1 MSEELTLEATSS
13 GEHEKKSDW
22 VNLYSQHFV
31 RSRCGRNL
39 GKTRENWYYHVPL
52 FSDTGSL
59 SISRPVTGSKDKG
72 ASFGN
77 SEIQRAV
84 SSRNKNANKDLDW
97 TLFFEFLF
105 YWMWCLATLT
115 TTYLAI
121 TRHIFKQEKKT
132 RNTINNW
139 IKLNKRTGERVID
152 ITAYARAQGM
162 F

>member
-39 GKTRENWYYHVPL
+39 GKTRENWYYHRKLVNLIP
-52 FSDTGSL
+52 SH
-59 SISRPVTGSKDKG
+59 RNKDKG

-97 TLFFEFLF
+97 MLFFEFLF

-132 RNTINNW
+132 RNTINNR

>member
-39 GKTRENWYYHVPL
+39 GKTRENWYDHVPL

-59 SISRPVTGSKDKG
+59 SKWMCFLYTRYDDSISHPVTGSKDKG
-72 ASFGN
+72 VSFGN

-84 SSRNKNANKDLDW
+84 SSRNKNANKDL
-97 TLFFEFLF
+97 
-105 YWMWCLATLT
+105 YWMLL
-115 TTYLAI
+115 
-121 TRHIFKQEKKT
+121 RKSSKKT
-132 RNTINNW
+132 RKFLKW
-139 IKLNKRTGERVID
+139 ISQVPFLLDVVYRNLDHNIPCHNPAH
-152 ITAYARAQGM
+152 I
-162 F
+162 